1 MMTPFLQS
9 SGGRTLFDAPRQ
21 RDAFFSANNWLAR
34 LTLFSIV
41 RPYLAE
47 LLLISLIINIL
58 SLVLP
63 LVLLQIYDRV
73 LRFSAVNTLQWLL
86 VGVFVATLLESALR
100 FGRSYV
106 SGWIGARFEHL
117 ASCGAMAH
125 LLTVPLARFEQEAA
139 GVHLEQLN
147 AIQTLKEF
155 YSGQAAL
162 VVLELPFVVVFL
174 VLIYHLGGTLVW
186 VPIGLLVLFLLF
198 AWYFQVRIYRMV
210 KESNETDDKRI
221 DFMIETLN
229 GVHSVKAL
237 SLEAMMARRYERL
250 LTESAIKAQEIG
262 LHGADSQNIGLFF
275 SQLASIAMV
284 SFGGILVINQ
294 QLTVGGLVA
303 CSMLAGRS
311 LQPMQM
317 AVGIWARFQSI
328 RIARERLTKLFDP
341 GEEPP
346 PSLAQTSP
354 PPPTEAGATD
364 WPARV
369 VLQNVCFN
377 TENHRIFEGIT
388 LEVTPGET
396 VGIIGA
402 NGSGKTLLMK
412 LIMGIL
418 SPTTG
423 EVWVDGVSPA
433 LQRPT
438 RMAYL
443 PQEGVLF
450 RGTILENLHTFR
462 EENSHGAMRAARHLG
477 VEAFILS
484 MPKGYETQ
492 VDEGENEMM
501 PRGIKQ
507 RIVIARA
514 LATDP
519 RLVLFDEANMAV
531 DGNGDEYL
539 RTVLRG
545 LRGKATLILISHRPS
560 LLRLADRVFEL
571 REGRLSPLNTATP
584 HGGGSPSSARSPNG

>member
-1 MMTPFLQS
+1 M
-9 SGGRTLFDAPRQ
+9 FDASRQ
-21 RDAFFSANNWLAR
+21 SDPFFSAKNWLAR

-41 RPYLAE
+41 KPYLAE

-73 LRFSAVNTLQWLL
+73 LRFSAVSTLEWLL
-86 VGVFVATLLESALR
+86 VGVFVAMLLESALR
-100 FGRSYV
+100 FGRSYI

-117 ASCGAMAH
+117 ASCGAMEH
-125 LLTVPLARFEQEAA
+125 LLTTPLAHFEQNAP
-139 GVHLEQLN
+139 GLHLEQLN

-162 VVLELPFVVVFL
+162 VVLELPFVVLFL
-174 VLIYHLGGTLVW
+174 VLIYHLGGILVW
-186 VPIGLLVLFLLF
+186 VPISLLVLFLLF
-198 AWYFQVRIYRMV
+198 AWYFQVRIYQMV
-210 KESNETDDKRI
+210 KESGETEDKRT
-221 DFMIETLN
+221 DFIIETLN

-250 LTESAIKAQEIG
+250 LTESAIKAREIG

-328 RIARERLTKLFDP
+328 RIARERLTMLFEQ
-341 GEEPP
+341 GAEPAR
-346 PSLAQTSP
+346 SLTQNSP
-354 PPPTEAGATD
+354 QQPTDAGATE

-369 VLQNVCFN
+369 ALRAVCFTAN
-377 TENHRIFEGIT
+377 NRPILNGIT
-388 LEVTPGET
+388 LDVTPGET

-402 NGSGKTLLMK
+402 NGSGKTLLME
-412 LIMGIL
+412 LIMGTVT
-418 SPTTG
+418 PTAG
-423 EVWVDGVSPA
+423 EIWVDGVSPV

-443 PQEGVLF
+443 PQEGILF

-462 EENSHGAMRAARHLG
+462 EENSHVAMLSARHLG
-477 VEAFILS
+477 LEEFILS

-492 VDEGENEMM
+492 VDEGANEMM

-514 LATDP
+514 LATAP
-519 RLVLFDEANMAV
+519 RLLLFDEANMAI

-539 RTVLRG
+539 RTVFQG
-545 LRGKATLILISHRPS
+545 LRGKATLIFISHRPS

-571 REGRLSPLNTATP
+571 REGRLLPLSVAAS
-584 HGGGSPSSARSPNG
+584 HGGGSASPARTPIQ